1 MQVRGARALLTCLA
15 LVVTRLRLDAAIE
28 YLPLAKE
35 NTLLNWDAERYR
47 QQMTAKR

>member
-1 MQVRGARALLTCLA
+1 LA
-15 LVVTRLRLDAAIE
+15 LVVTRLPLDAAIE

-35 NTLLNWDAERYR
+35 LLNWDAERYR